1 MVIKYQALSFID
13 LKKVF
18 DLVSHKVPLDKIGIY
33 SRTVRTVKWFESYLS
48 QSVEVNSTISSLM
61 SVKQGV
67 PQGSIVGPI
76 FFLLFVNDL
85 QLYVSNSNFLTLIFA
100 RMTQPFH
107 MVQPGIMINHQWKV
121 YLRGFRKHWK
131 LSYKKQNVPQ

>member
-13 LKKVF
+13 FKKAF

-33 SRTVRTVKWFESYLS
+33 GRPVRSVKWFKSYLS

-76 FFLLFVNDL
+76 LFLLFVNDL
-85 QLYVSNSNFLTLIFA
+85 QLYVSNSNIDICADDAT
-100 RMTQPFH
+100 
-107 MVQPGIMINHQWKV
+107 
-121 YLRGFRKHWK
+121 
-131 LSYKKQNVPQ
+131 LSYGTTWNNDKSSLEKYISEDLENIGN